1 MPDNKEK
8 PKAFPV
14 AETEWHLSVPGMD
27 LRDWFAGQAMAAYIS
42 MVGVDVRPTD
52 AVRFSYYVADSMM
65 KEREDAH

>member
-1 MPDNKEK
+1 MPDNKK
-8 PKAFPV
+8 RPKAFPV
-14 AETEWHLSVPGMD
+14 PCTDWNPGNSGMD